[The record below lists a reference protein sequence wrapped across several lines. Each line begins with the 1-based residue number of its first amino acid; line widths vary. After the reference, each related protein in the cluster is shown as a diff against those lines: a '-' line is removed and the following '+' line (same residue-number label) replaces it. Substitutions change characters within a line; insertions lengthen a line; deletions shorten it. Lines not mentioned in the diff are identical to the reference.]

1 MSNGRGIS
9 IEEANLIA
17 KGRVWSGIDAL
28 EVGLIDQIGS
38 FDDAVDKAKDLAAI
52 KNYYLKEY
60 DKTKNNISLIIE
72 FLNLISFKNDLETR
86 DNLYVNL
93 KNEFISIF
101 KWSKNLN
108 DRNQLYY
115 ICDECI
121 IIN

>member
-1 MSNGRGIS
+1 LRK
-9 IEEANLIA
+9 E
-17 KGRVWSGIDAL
+17 RVWSGKDAL

-52 KNYYLKEY
+52 KDYYLKEY
-60 DKTKNNISLIIE
+60 DKTKSNISLIIE
-72 FLNLISFKNDLETR
+72 FLNLFLFKSDFDMR
-86 DNLYVNL
+86 DNLYDNL

-115 ICDECI
+115 ICEECA

>member
-1 MSNGRGIS
+1 M
-9 IEEANLIA
+9 IA

-38 FDDAVDKAKDLAAI
+38 LDDAIDKAKDLAAI
-52 KNYYLKEY
+52 KDYYLKEY

-72 FLNLISFKNDLETR
+72 FLNLFSFKNDLEMR
-86 DNLYVNL
+86 DNIYVNL
-93 KNEFISIF
+93 KNELISIF